1 MLTGFVL
8 ARASAGLVN
17 STIRN
22 DTNHLELIRGWFG
35 RPALAEGSGVGKDER
50 RLYTCPQC
58 NGSQVVVKWKRAEVD
73 EEQEIA
79 TTELCPTC
87 DGSGQILGPST

>member
-1 MLTGFVL
+1 MSEYWMPV
-8 ARASAGLVN
+8 
-17 STIRN
+17 
-22 DTNHLELIRGWFG
+22 
-35 RPALAEGSGVGKDER
+35 EGSGADVGKDDR

-58 NGSQVVVKWKRAEVD
+58 DGAQVITKWKRADLTDDPEV
-73 EEQEIA
+73 QEIQ